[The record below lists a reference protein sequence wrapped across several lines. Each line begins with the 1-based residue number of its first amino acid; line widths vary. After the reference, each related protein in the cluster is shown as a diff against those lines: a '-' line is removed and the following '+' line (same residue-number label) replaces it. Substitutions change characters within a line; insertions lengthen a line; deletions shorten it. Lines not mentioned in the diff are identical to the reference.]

1 MHMIWIAAILGGI
14 FIMERVGKQWL
25 VMRFMRRQ
33 MPPMQHAPRLV
44 SILQPVIS
52 GDPLLPTVLAETLD
66 APCSFP
72 REILWLG
79 DEGDAECRR
88 VCEALMA
95 RYPDEQIR
103 YLALPPPPQGDNPK
117 MFKLARSLTEA
128 HGDIICVLDDDT
140 VIPAGGLEGCL
151 PYLDQPGVGLA
162 FGLPYY
168 VSFTNLWSSMT
179 AMFVDSNS
187 LLTYIPY
194 TFLTDPFTI
203 NGMFYA
209 IRRDVLDQVGGFA
222 GLEPFLADDF
232 AIAHRMRQHG
242 LRLAQTPLLH
252 PIRTQVRDGAHY
264 LRLLRRWCI
273 APRESIMR
281 YITPRETVIFY
292 ALGLLPALFPLAVL
306 AALLVRP
313 SPWTLGFALLYF
325 GLSFSI
331 FAWNNARFLRHA
343 APWRAAWLLPVMQIV
358 FPLQVIAALLSPQR
372 VNWRGNVMRIQRG
385 GTFRYVQRRSG

>member
-1 MHMIWIAAILGGI
+1 MNYLALAIGAL
-14 FIMERVGKQWL
+14 MLAERVGKQWL
-25 VMRFMRRQ
+25 VVRFMRRPV
-33 MPPMQHAPRLV
+33 PPLQQPPRLV

-52 GDPLLPTVLAETLD
+52 GDPLLPEVLAATLA
-66 APCSFP
+66 APCRWP

-79 DEGDAECRR
+79 DEGDAACRR
-88 VCEALMA
+88 ICDDLMA
-95 RYPDEQIR
+95 RFPNEPIR
-103 YLALPPPPQGDNPK
+103 YLALPAPPQGQNPK
-117 MFKLARSLTEA
+117 MFKLARALAAA

-140 VIPAGGLEGCL
+140 AIPAGGLECCL

-194 TFLTDPFTI
+194 TYLTEPFTI

-209 IRRDVLDQVGGFA
+209 MRRAVLDQVGGFA

-281 YITPRETVIFY
+281 YITPRETIIFY
-292 ALGLLPALFPLAVL
+292 ALGLLPALFPLIAL
-306 AALLVRP
+306 AALVVLP
-313 SPWTLGFALLYF
+313 SAWTLGFALLSF
-325 GLSFSI
+325 GLNFGI
-331 FAWNNARFLRHA
+331 FAWNNARYLRHA
-343 APWRAAWLLPVMQIV
+343 APWRAAWLLPVMQLL
-358 FPLQVIAALLSPQR
+358 FPLQAIAALLAPQR
-372 VNWRGNVMRIQRG
+372 VNWRGNVMQIQRG